1 MTPFGRWALVA
12 LAMLLVAATPVAV
25 AAWPT
30 ADSDISAAALLDE
43 MSAAEDHP
51 WSGYVET
58 RGVLE
63 LPVADDFADVGALFS
78 GRTRLRA
85 WWRSAADWR
94 VDRLGTTGETD
105 VVRHDRM
112 TTEWDY
118 ESQRARVST
127 DPSIRL
133 PRAADLVPPVLAARV
148 LGGVDAAQVS
158 RVPARRVAGIAAPG
172 LRVRPEAPQSS
183 IDHVDLWADPD
194 SGVVLRV
201 EVYGDGADAP
211 SFTTELREFSAATPD
226 PETTAFVPTEDTE
239 VSYEP
244 VLDIADAAN
253 QFASVRPP
261 SSVAGLARSPASDRA
276 VGVYGAGITE
286 LIAIPLRDQEAE
298 PLRHQLGSTPGA
310 RQITAGIVVTSGPLG
325 VLLTGRCGDGG
336 WLVTGTVTTGTLV
349 DAAEDLP

>member
-12 LAMLLVAATPVAV
+12 LAVLLIVATPVVV

-30 ADSDISAAALLDE
+30 ADSDVSAADLLGE
-43 MSAAEDHP
+43 VAAAEDHP

-63 LPVADDFADVGALFS
+63 LPVADDFEDVGALFS

-85 WWRSAADWR
+85 WWRSAEDWR
-94 VDRLGTTGETD
+94 VDRLETAGETD
-105 VVRHDRM
+105 VAHHDRM

-118 ESQRARVST
+118 EAQRARVST
-127 DPSIRL
+127 DPQIRL
-133 PRAADLVPPVLAARV
+133 PRSADLVPPVLAARV

-158 RVPARRVAGIAAPG
+158 RVPARRLTGIAAPG

-183 IDHVDLWADPD
+183 IDHVDLWADPG

-201 EVYGDGADAP
+201 EVYGEGADEPA
-211 SFTTELREFSAATPD
+211 FTTAFREFSAATPD
-226 PETTAFVPTEDTE
+226 ASTTSFVPTEDTE
-239 VSYEP
+239 VSSDP

-261 SSVAGLARSPASDRA
+261 ASIGGLARSAASDRA

-286 LIAIPLRDQEAE
+286 LIAIPLRDQEAG
-298 PLRHQLGSTPGA
+298 PLREQLGSTPGA
-310 RQITAGIVVTSGPLG
+310 RQVEAGTVVTAGPLG
-325 VLLTGRCGDGG
+325 VLLTGKCGDA
-336 WLVTGTVTTGTLV
+336 WLVTGTVTTATLE
-349 DAAEDLP
+349 DAAGELP